1 MPVQVQVHSTVK
13 RAVFIVG
20 FAILLVGLL
29 IGLKRLSAKPE
40 DAASSTHEI
49 SRTELATYIAPVI
62 PLHLN
67 PQEKETAWS
76 AALARKLNGST
87 EYPVQNGR
95 VDVLTEQYA
104 IEVERL
110 EKWHEGIG
118 QSSHYGLETGKVPCL
133 AIIILPSEI
142 PLSNLN
148 AEKLSLIERTALKS
162 GIKLL
167 LLVASAEET

>member
-1 MPVQVQVHSTVK
+1 MPVQVEVHSTAK

-29 IGLKRLSAKPE
+29 IGLKMLSAKPE
-40 DAASSTHEI
+40 DTASSIHEI
-49 SRTELATYIAPVI
+49 SSTELTTYIAPII

-67 PQEKETAWS
+67 PQEKETVWS
-76 AALARKLNGST
+76 AALARKLSGST

-118 QSSHYGLETGKVPCL
+118 QSSHYGLEAGKVPCL
-133 AIIILPSEI
+133 AIIILPTEI
-142 PLSNLN
+142 PLNDLN
-148 AEKLSLIERTALKS
+148 REKLSLIERTALKS

-167 LLVASAEET
+167 LLVASAEGT

>member
-1 MPVQVQVHSTVK
+1 MPVQVEVHSTAK

-29 IGLKRLSAKPE
+29 IGLKRLSATPE
-40 DAASSTHEI
+40 DTTPSAQEVSG
-49 SRTELATYIAPVI
+49 TELVTYIAPVI
-62 PLHLN
+62 RLQVS
-67 PQEKETAWS
+67 PQEKETVWS
-76 AALARKLNGST
+76 AALARKLSGST

-133 AIIILPSEI
+133 AIIVLPSEI
-142 PLSNLN
+142 PLSDLN
-148 AEKLSLIERTALKS
+148 REKLSLIERTALKS

>member
-1 MPVQVQVHSTVK
+1 MPVQVEVHSTAK
-13 RAVFIVG
+13 RAVLIVG

-29 IGLKRLSAKPE
+29 IGLKRLSGKTE
-40 DAASSTHEI
+40 DAVASTHEV
-49 SRTELATYIAPVI
+49 SRVELATYIAPI
-62 PLHLN
+62 IGLHLS
-67 PQEKETAWS
+67 PQEKETVWS
-76 AALARKLNGST
+76 AALAQKLGGST
-87 EYPVQNGR
+87 EFPVQNGR

-148 AEKLSLIERTALKS
+148 KEKLALVERTALKS

>member
-1 MPVQVQVHSTVK
+1 MPVQVEVHSTAK
-13 RAVFIVG
+13 RAAFIVG

-29 IGLKRLSAKPE
+29 VGLMRLSTKPE
-40 DAASSTHEI
+40 DAAGSIHGISSI
-49 SRTELATYIAPVI
+49 ELTTYIAPVI

-67 PQEKETAWS
+67 PQEKETEWS
-76 AALARKLNGST
+76 AALAQKLGGST
-87 EYPVQNGR
+87 EYSVQNGR

-133 AIIILPSEI
+133 AIIILPTEI
-142 PLSNLN
+142 PLNDLN
-148 AEKLSLIERTALKS
+148 KEKLSLIERTALKS

-167 LLVASAEET
+167 LLVAFAE